1 MRLIVKDIGRGF
13 FQLMLLRS
21 NQIFGTANVTKDEY
35 RDAVKALF
43 LRVQDVV
50 KSAISEKLGEALW
63 RDAVSMAP
71 GGEAEL
77 AKDKLL
83 EFGWNQQKIENY
95 AHILTEHLV
104 HQLLKLLPDHR

>member
-1 MRLIVKDIGRGF
+1 MRLIVKDVGRGF
-13 FQLMLLRS
+13 FQLLLFRGS
-21 NQIFGTANVTKDEY
+21 QVFGTANMSKDDY
-35 RDAVKALF
+35 RDGVKELF
-43 LRVQDVV
+43 LRVQKVV
-50 KSAISEKLGEALW
+50 KDTIAEKLGEALW